1 MTLKETMQEIAIKSS
16 IKNKNNLE
24 LVALIFLV
32 PALIALIAFRII
44 PFLSALYNSFFI
56 SNISNTSQVF
66 SGLENY
72 RTLLQSSQFLNSLK
86 VTILFLFIV
95 NPFQILIA
103 LFLSVVLTQNIPGGK
118 LLRTMIFFP
127 VAVPPAVTALVWG
140 LGLKPEGIINS
151 IFLFLGFKAQ
161 PLLTS
166 PDQALFCII
175 LILSWAGIG
184 YWMVFLIASLKE
196 IPNSL
201 MEAAVIDGAS
211 WWILFFYVMLPMMKK
226 TLAFVLVANTIANFI
241 TFVHIQ
247 VLTKG
252 GPSGSTDLIM
262 HQIYKQV
269 FQYGNANLGAA
280 QTTLLMLVIL
290 AIVVVEFRILNSD

>member
-1 MTLKETMQEIAIKSS
+1 MLDRKAKLVGNKKDNKLLVVISFLLPAILS
-16 IKNKNNLE
+16 
-24 LVALIFLV
+24 LI
-32 PALIALIAFRII
+32 IFRII
-44 PFLSALYNSFFI
+44 PFLSSVYDSFFI
-56 SNISNTSQVF
+56 SNLSNTSQFF

-72 RTLLQSSQFLNSLK
+72 RTLLHSSQFINSLK
-86 VTILFLFIV
+86 VTIFFLLII
-95 NPFQILIA
+95 NPFQIFIA
-103 LFLSVVLTQNIPGGK
+103 LFLSVALIQNIPGGK
-118 LLRTMIFFP
+118 LLRTLIFFP

-140 LGLKPEGIINS
+140 LGFKPEGIINS
-151 IFLFLGFKAQ
+151 IIISLGFQAQ

-166 PDQALFCII
+166 PDQALACVI

-196 IPNSL
+196 IPISL
-201 MEAAVIDGAS
+201 LEAGVIDGAN
-211 WWILFFYVMLPMMKK
+211 WWVLFFYVMLPMMKK

-241 TFVHIQ
+241 TFAHIQ

-262 HQIYKQV
+262 YQIYRQV
-269 FQYGNANLGAA
+269 FQYGNSNLGAA

-290 AIVVVEFRILNSD
+290 SIVIVEFRILNSENE

>member
-1 MTLKETMQEIAIKSS
+1 MLDRNAKQLENKKTNLVFVVISFLLPAI
-16 IKNKNNLE
+16 LF
-24 LVALIFLV
+24 LI
-32 PALIALIAFRII
+32 IFRIA
-44 PFLSALYNSFFI
+44 PFLSSVYESLFI
-56 SNISNTSQVF
+56 SNISSTTKIF
-66 SGLENY
+66 SGFENY
-72 RTLLQSSQFLNSLK
+72 RTLINSSQFLNSLK
-86 VTILFLFIV
+86 VTIIFLLII

-103 LFLSVVLTQNIPGGK
+103 LFLSVVLIQKIPGGK
-118 LLRTMIFFP
+118 LLRTLIFFP

-151 IFLFLGFKAQ
+151 IIISLGFQAQ

-166 PDQALFCII
+166 PDQALACVI

-184 YWMVFLIASLKE
+184 YWMVFLIASLKD

-201 MEAAVIDGAS
+201 LEAGVIDGAN
-211 WWILFFYVMLPMMKK
+211 WWVLFFHVMVPMMKK

-241 TFVHIQ
+241 TFAHIQ

-262 HQIYKQV
+262 YQIYRQV

-290 AIVVVEFRILNSD
+290 SIVIVEFRILKSENE